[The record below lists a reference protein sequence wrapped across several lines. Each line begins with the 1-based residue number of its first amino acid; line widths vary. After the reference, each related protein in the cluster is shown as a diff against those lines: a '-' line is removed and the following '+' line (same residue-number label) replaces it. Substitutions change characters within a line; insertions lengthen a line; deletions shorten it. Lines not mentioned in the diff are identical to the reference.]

1 MALKNYKVTAKTA
14 NGRTF
19 TDTFYVANEREAR
32 ADFRACYRHSDYTI
46 VDVAL
51 DEPDTVTEAELLE
64 LVKIA
69 QKKIPSLN
77 GREDLEAQ
85 DMDEL
90 DFFDVSVWCLKDA
103 LIAAYELGKA
113 NGKKEADK
121 E

>member
-1 MALKNYKVTAKTA
+1 MALKNYKVTAKRE
-14 NGRTF
+14 NGSTF

-32 ADFRACYRHSDYTI
+32 ADFRACYRHGDYTI
-46 VDVAL
+46 VEVAL
-51 DEPDTVTEAELLE
+51 DEPVTEAELLE

-69 QKKIPSLN
+69 QKKIPALN
-77 GREDLEAQ
+77 GREDLEARN
-85 DMDEL
+85 MDEL
-90 DFFDVSVWCLKDA
+90 DFFDVAVWSIKDA

>member
-14 NGRTF
+14 NGRTI

-32 ADFRACYRHSDYTI
+32 IDFRACYRNEDYTI
-46 VDVAL
+46 VEVVP
-51 DEPDTVTEAELLE
+51 DEPDTVTDAELLE

-69 QKKIPSLN
+69 RKNIPSLN

-85 DMDEL
+85 HMDEKDFL
-90 DFFDVSVWCLKDA
+90 DVAVWCLKDA

-113 NGKKEADK
+113 TGKKEAS
-121 E
+121 EE